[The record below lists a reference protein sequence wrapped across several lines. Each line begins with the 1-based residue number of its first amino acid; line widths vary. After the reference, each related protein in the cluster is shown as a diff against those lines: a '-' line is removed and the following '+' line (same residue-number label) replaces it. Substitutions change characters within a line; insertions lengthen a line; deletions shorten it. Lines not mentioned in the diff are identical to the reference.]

1 MLNSL
6 LGIVSEKFEDSI
18 ALDTGAIEWLI
29 LMPTKDMEKLKLN
42 EEVRIYTYLQHHEN
56 LMQLFGFIKPQGRLL
71 FLDLLKVNGIGPKQ
85 AVKILSNVEAPEFVE
100 ILNAGDTNKL
110 IRIPGIGKIT
120 AQKILL
126 TLQGKLT
133 TEKDFS
139 QTSTDFE
146 YADILTALTE
156 MGFDRRRA
164 KECIVKIVSEKK
176 SVSEEINENELLR
189 AAIIALSSG

>member
-1 MLNSL
+1 MFNSL

-18 ALDTGAIEWLI
+18 TLDTGSIEWRI
-29 LMPTKDMEKLKLN
+29 LMPAKDMEKLKLN
-42 EEVRIYTYLQHHEN
+42 DEVRIYTFLQHNEN
-56 LMQLFGFIKPQGRLL
+56 LMQLFGFVKPQVRLL
-71 FLDLLKVNGIGPKQ
+71 FLDLLKVNGVGPKQ
-85 AVKILSNVEAPEFVE
+85 AIKILSNVEATSLIE
-100 ILNAGDTNKL
+100 ILNAGDAEKL
-110 IRIPGIGKIT
+110 TRIPGIGKIT

-139 QTSTDFE
+139 QASTDE

-164 KECIVKIVSEKK
+164 KDCVTKIVSEKK
-176 SVSEEINENELLR
+176 STSDEINENELLR
-189 AAIIALSSG
+189 AAIIALSAG

>member
-1 MLNSL
+1 MFNSL

-18 ALDTGAIEWLI
+18 TLDTGSIEWLI
-29 LMPTKDMEKLKLN
+29 LMPAKDMEKLKLN
-42 EEVRIYTYLQHHEN
+42 DEVRIYTFLQHNEN
-56 LMQLFGFIKPQGRLL
+56 LMQLFGFVKPQVRLL
-71 FLDLLKVNGIGPKQ
+71 FLDLLKVNGVGPKQ
-85 AVKILSNVEAPEFVE
+85 AIKILSNVEATSLIE
-100 ILNAGDTNKL
+100 ILNAGDAEKL
-110 IRIPGIGKIT
+110 TRIPGIGKIT

-139 QTSTDFE
+139 QASTDE

-164 KECIVKIVSEKK
+164 KDCVTKIVSEKK
-176 SVSEEINENELLR
+176 STSDEINENELLR
-189 AAIIALSSG
+189 AAIIALSAG